1 MTRGTFIE
9 NETAY
14 EAAIARN
21 IRINAN
27 KTRFNKWVATED
39 GRRANAFL
47 WGLDE
52 FEDSYREDGS
62 FEALHPVV
70 KVSLGE
76 FYAKMR
82 QAVNEWGA
90 LTEGQTKAVLAMIAR
105 GEARVAERAKARE
118 EARQVDADKSGWL
131 GEVGQR
137 CDFSLVIRM
146 VVEMEG
152 QYGYSYLHVLH
163 DAAGNVVVYKGTKML
178 GMRGERVLV
187 KATVKDHDVRDGVKQ
202 TKIARP
208 VSL

>member
-21 IRINAN
+21 IRINAF
-27 KTRFNKWVATED
+27 KTRAAKWLATPD
-39 GRRANAFL
+39 GKRCNEFL
-47 WGLDE
+47 FQMGE
-52 FEDSYREDGS
+52 FEPTYRADGH
-62 FEALHPVV
+62 FDQTHPVV
-70 KVSLGE
+70 KASFGE
-76 FYAKMR
+76 FYDKMR
-82 QAVNEWGA
+82 SSVNEWGG
-90 LTEGQTKAVLAMIAR
+90 LTEGQTKTVLGMIAR
-105 GEARVAERAKARE
+105 GEARAAERAKARE
-118 EARQVDADKSGWL
+118 EARQADADKSGWL

-208 VSL
+208 VAL